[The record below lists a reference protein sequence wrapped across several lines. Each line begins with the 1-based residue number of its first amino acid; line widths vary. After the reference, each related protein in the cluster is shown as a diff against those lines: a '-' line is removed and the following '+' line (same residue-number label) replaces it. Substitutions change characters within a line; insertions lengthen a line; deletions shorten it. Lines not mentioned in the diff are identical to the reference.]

1 VLFRDGR
8 YLALPPVSG
17 PATERT
23 RQATDLPGRL
33 EAEAAAGRE
42 RIEADGS
49 LMYGAG
55 AALLGDLERLG
66 KILDALDAIAKDRA
80 A

>member
-1 VLFRDGR
+1 M
-8 YLALPPVSG
+8 SG
-17 PATERT
+17 PEET
-23 RQATDLPGRL
+23 RQAGALLRRL
-33 EAEAAAGRE
+33 EEEAAAVRR

-49 LMYGAG
+49 LTYGTG

-66 KILDALDAIAKDRA
+66 DILDALDAIAKDPA